1 MRPIDADELEK
12 EISSQFPQPGMWMLE
27 GNDPRSVI
35 VETLVDVLQTIN
47 DSPTITHSPEY
58 DWTQVSDHNPE
69 IDMSY
74 AHSKPYLV
82 KYKGGGYDVA
92 FFSNCNRFYS
102 GHVTEHVYWN
112 CGQYCEVEA
121 WMPIPKYIPPKENE
135 DE

>member
-1 MRPIDADELEK
+1 MRPIDVDELKK

-35 VETLVDVLQTIN
+35 AETLVDVLQTIN
-47 DSPTITHSPEY
+47 EQPTVNQSPEY
-58 DWTQVSDHNPE
+58 NWTQVSDH
-69 IDMSY
+69 
-74 AHSKPYLV
+74 
-82 KYKGGGYDVA
+82 KYKDGGYDVA

-112 CGQYCEVEA
+112 GAQYCEVEA
-121 WMPIPKYIPPKENE
+121 WMPIPKYIPKENE